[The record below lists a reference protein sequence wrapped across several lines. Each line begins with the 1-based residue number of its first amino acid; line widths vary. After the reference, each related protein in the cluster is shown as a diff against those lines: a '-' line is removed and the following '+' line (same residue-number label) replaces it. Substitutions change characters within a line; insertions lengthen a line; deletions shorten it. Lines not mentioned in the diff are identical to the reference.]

1 MQNGNNNIHT
11 NKYFDHDQ
19 TNVNIIHTST
29 DNSENDIF
37 NSKSEEFV
45 IINDPSEAER
55 ILRNLRG
62 GPMRLFP

>member
-11 NKYFDHDQ
+11 NKYSDHDQ
-19 TNVNIIHTST
+19 TNASIIHTST

>member
-11 NKYFDHDQ
+11 NKYSDHDQ

>member
-1 MQNGNNNIHT
+1 MRNGNNIVHVH
-11 NKYFDHDQ
+11 KYSDNDQ
-19 TNVNIIHTST
+19 TNVNDYNNSNN
-29 DNSENDIF
+29 NSENDIF

-45 IINDPSEAER
+45 IINDHWEAER